1 MKTSPHMFT
10 KRYVHTSIWSKTT
23 RRIQANADLTFQRV
37 PHRDELKAN
46 REMVSEWGG
55 LQSFN
60 DHRKWWYMAA
70 SLEDHIEERQSK
82 WEPSYFLDISRLP
95 LNLEF
100 SKPWVFVG
108 IDPCFNFR
116 HLTWHFPHQRGFSF
130 TERNQPLT
138 WSWTGFFS
146 LWKMTQIR
154 LIS

>member
-37 PHRDELKAN
+37 PPHRDEKKAN

-130 TERNQPLT
+130 SERNQTLLPEAGQGFSHYGT
-138 WSWTGFFS
+138 WR
-146 LWKMTQIR
+146 KYV
-154 LIS
+154 